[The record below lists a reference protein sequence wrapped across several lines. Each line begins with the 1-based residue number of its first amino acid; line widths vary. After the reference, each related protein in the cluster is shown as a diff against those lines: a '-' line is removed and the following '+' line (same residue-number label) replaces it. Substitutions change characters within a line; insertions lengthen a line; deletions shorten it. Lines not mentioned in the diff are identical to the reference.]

1 MLSYFLNCCY
11 CNYYTTSEDVE
22 EPLLIQT
29 PYVRDFRDFRET
41 RETRDSRETRE
52 TRDSRDTRD
61 TRETRYTSK
70 IDIAKLMDY
79 EPPFL
84 VNKISL

>member
-29 PYVRDFRDFRET
+29 PYVRDFRDT
-41 RETRDSRETRE
+41 RE
-52 TRDSRDTRD
+52 